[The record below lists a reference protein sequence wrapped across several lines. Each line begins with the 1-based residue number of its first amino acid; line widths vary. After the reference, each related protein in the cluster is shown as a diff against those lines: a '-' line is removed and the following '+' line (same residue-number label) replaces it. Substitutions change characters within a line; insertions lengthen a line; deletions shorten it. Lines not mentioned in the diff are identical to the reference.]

1 MSNYLFGIK
10 FNDDRYP
17 IIDKIFLYEGALQF
31 NNQQIT
37 GITKYIKFDDTC
49 HNEEC
54 DISEADYKL
63 GDETNEAIQF
73 TGKYVLHD
81 NTTEQNYYGNN
92 VRYVNGVFSPFN
104 KIDMYIDIFED
115 SAIKIQNLF
124 RKKLFQK
131 KLNKIIQDKN
141 VLKKK
146 EEERLIQERLLQEKK
161 DRIEEERKKNEAE
174 IQRIKELREK
184 VLKGLAEKGRQAI
197 ESRLRAAAEEAAI
210 IENARVEKE
219 AQEIKAKAEK
229 LEKEAEENRIKIE
242 QLKEDTKIMQE
253 KIDKEERERIEKE
266 KLEKQQREQREQEER
281 ALEDE
286 LKIKQS
292 SEPNENNIVINDTL
306 TNGKLIKQLDHVLA
320 VDGLTNEYDKF
331 ELLLQKLNQYTSK
344 IMIKKNNNITGG
356 DGSNKYINSS
366 ITRPK
371 TNTPSKSSN
380 TPSKSSN
387 TPSKSSNTPSK
398 SSNTPSKSNIISNS
412 NLNDENFNQILQ
424 QFTKDEGKNI
434 QTNIVSKKQE
444 IKQPQE
450 TTVDKMEKFLRLYVD
465 IIRQIIYIPVI
476 FKLSSLKCDKFKKLF
491 LRERIFTTE
500 IQEKGTTQELSPNDK
515 LEMSNK
521 LIDFM
526 FINLTSF
533 QYNKNENDD
542 ISKTKQGMFHILFEY
557 ERGTVDYQDLLLKDK
572 YKLSNTNYKQLKNK
586 CNPKNENDDIIEDNK
601 IINEDNQLIIYILEY
616 IQHIENIQKGGFS
629 SATYINNLYII
640 LYENIV
646 KSYESLEKMINTYLN
661 YLLLDSN
668 QDFRN
673 TIEEYLKEAND
684 DNIITFLKLRNDN
697 DNEKIYNDRFH
708 IKLGGVLKNN
718 KNISNKLMIEYMDD
732 NFPYYDKDINQLSDE
747 MKYIS
752 KMNEG
757 LEEITN
763 TNTQNF
769 DKQKVNYYYEGFT
782 DNSRIGKKEHHWKSG
797 IIIKQNDIYYIQ
809 HDNSKSKVYIKL
821 SKRGTVNRQIIYL
834 HETGIW
840 YIGMLNKD
848 ENKKYVIEYEDDDK
862 TTKVD
867 TNKILWIVDENEDT
881 NKDNIEKDFSN
892 LKYLNFNNY
901 NIVKNT
907 NILTI
912 QNYKYKYL
920 FGEFS
925 NIFTPELSNKKIAEE
940 MDIIKNK
947 IKENKPVFMIGYG
960 ASGSGKTSSLIYFNK
975 GNGNQRDG
983 ILIHICNQLGE
994 TDGYS
999 KIELKCKEFYH
1010 TTNVNTIDE
1019 PMIVNIPSEEK
1030 TIKFQF
1036 KNNQFVLTEE
1046 YIHVNHHHYRMKN
1059 ENSIEDITF
1068 KEETPLGEVM
1078 IHMIDKDRFVK
1089 ATTNNPNSSRSHT
1102 LVFVKLIG
1110 EENNSEKIGHII
1122 VGDLAG
1128 VENTFECKNEET
1140 KKAFLNINRDD
1151 GKGIPYY
1158 STETYVGNPD
1168 PVGNEQNGGKLS
1180 PDCEDKIG
1188 STDPMYDIMNPVYRD
1203 TWNLSEPLKIYY
1215 TQENNKN
1222 LKMAFDI
1229 VLKYL
1234 RLGHTGEEQE
1244 FKRHLN
1250 MYKNIIKN
1258 GINNFKGYEQ
1268 YIRKI
1273 LPSCSHSYGKLTF
1286 HGMYTLQ
1293 NEKYIKQDKTINL
1306 PQAISKNQRLE
1317 TKLYEDLITSIKL
1330 IFNEHNIDYD
1340 DIDYHIN
1347 NVIDIKS
1354 QFINSQYHTEKDRN
1368 GTCTIYNTLL
1378 QSVINSFKDDFDIV
1392 NQFKTE
1398 IGQYNSYLKQ
1408 NIDNLK
1414 TNIFKSHGSFPNLLE
1429 LITSLKEETACRN
1442 EVSDMICTNRREEGY
1457 FINQSLK
1464 EVREVIKKILYEKNK
1479 DIINITPNFIDA
1491 CFKKYCANNKNC
1503 FEFDNYENE
1512 ISEDIS
1518 EDTTGSVIFDEIYNE
1533 LKYKYNST
1541 EQMYKDIII
1550 SIFCVFNISRAANN
1564 PPPIPYLDINN
1575 FKSKYYFEKFTDTNK
1590 YQSVKEFILEW
1601 KKIYKQIV
1609 KKENYVEYFKND
1621 KWNSGV
1627 IRDYN
1632 TLKIEQMDGNGNLIN
1647 KFVEGTLREDIR
1659 LLDVGSFLGKISI
1672 GSKLN
1677 DFNNSINTLET
1688 NLYGIINNKRTDVD
1702 TKEYVINFKVRNK
1715 ELIISLIDAINNNNA
1730 ASAIGTIEF
1739 LDQISKF
1746 NLVKNMCNINDD
1758 DNTSSVD
1765 KIIKSELYNISQR
1778 GGSHKKKYTKRF
1790 QRKIQKRKRTRR
1802 NKI

>member
-17 IIDKIFLYEGALQF
+17 IIDKIFLYEGGLQLK
-31 NNQQIT
+31 NQQIT
-37 GITKYIKFDDTC
+37 GITKYIKFADTC
-49 HNEEC
+49 DNEEC
-54 DISEADYKL
+54 DISKADYKL
-63 GDETNEAIQF
+63 GDETNERIQF

-81 NTTEQNYYGNN
+81 NTTGQNYYGNN
-92 VRYVNGVFSPFN
+92 VKYENEVFSPFN
-104 KIDMYIDIFED
+104 KIDMYIDIFQED

-124 RKKLFQK
+124 RKKLFQQKLK
-131 KLNKIIQDKN
+131 KLIQDKN
-141 VLKKK
+141 ELKKK
-146 EEERLIQERLLQEKK
+146 EEERLNQERLLQEEK
-161 DRIEEERKKNEAE
+161 DRKEEERKKNEAE

-197 ESRLRAAAEEAAI
+197 ESRLRAEEEAAM
-210 IENARVEKE
+210 IENARLEKE

-229 LEKEAEENRIKIE
+229 LEKEAEENRINSE
-242 QLKEDTKIMQE
+242 QLKKQEEAAKITQE

-266 KLEKQQREQREQEER
+266 KLEKQQREEEAR

-292 SEPNENNIVINDTL
+292 TEPNENNIVINDTL
-306 TNGKLIKQLDHVLA
+306 TNGKLIKKLDDVLD
-320 VDGLTNEYDKF
+320 VDGLTKEYDKF
-331 ELLLQKLNQYTSK
+331 KLLLQKLNQYTSK

-371 TNTPSKSSN
+371 TNTPSKS
-380 TPSKSSN
+380 
-387 TPSKSSNTPSK
+387 
-398 SSNTPSKSNIISNS
+398 NIISNS
-412 NLNDENFNQILQ
+412 NLKDEDFYQTLQ
-424 QFTKDEGKNI
+424 QFKQDEGKNI
-434 QTNIVSKKQE
+434 PANTVSKKQE
-444 IKQPQE
+444 IKQPQIKQPQE
-450 TTVDKMEKFLRLYVD
+450 TTVDKMKKFLRLYVD

-476 FKLSSLKCDKFKKLF
+476 FKLSSLKCDKFKYLF
-491 LRERIFTTE
+491 LTERIFTTE
-500 IQEKGTTQELSPNDK
+500 IQQKGTTQELSQNDR

-521 LIDFM
+521 IIDFM

-542 ISKTKQGMFHILFEY
+542 ITKTKQGMFHILFEY

-572 YKLSNTNYKQLKNK
+572 YKLSNTNYKQLKNT
-586 CNPKNENDDIIEDNK
+586 CNPNNENDDMNEDNE
-601 IINEDNQLIIYILEY
+601 ITNEDNQLIIYILEY
-616 IQHIENIQKGGFS
+616 IQHIENIQKGGVS
-629 SATYINNLYII
+629 STTYINNLYII

-646 KSYESLEKMINTYLN
+646 KSYESLEKMINTYLK

-769 DKQKVNYYYEGFT
+769 DKQKVNYDYEGST
-782 DNSRIGKKEHHWKSG
+782 YNSRIGKEEHHWKSG
-797 IIIKQNDIYYIQ
+797 IIIKKNDIYYIQ
-809 HDNSKSKVYIKL
+809 PDNSKVYIKL

-834 HETGIW
+834 HNSGIW

-848 ENKKYVIEYEDDDK
+848 ENNKYVIEYEDDDN

-867 TNKILWIVDENEDT
+867 TNKILWIVDGNEDT

-1010 TTNVNTIDE
+1010 TTNVNTVDE
-1019 PMIVNIPSEEK
+1019 PMIVNIPSEEE
-1030 TIKFQF
+1030 TIKFEF
-1036 KNNQFVLTEE
+1036 KNNQFVLTDK
-1046 YIHVNHHHYRMKN
+1046 YTHVNHHHYRMKN
-1059 ENSIEDITF
+1059 EDSIEDITF
-1068 KEETPLGEVM
+1068 KDGTPLGEVM

-1158 STETYVGNPD
+1158 STETYEGNPD
-1168 PVGNEQNGGKLS
+1168 PVGNEQNGGELS
-1180 PDCEDKIG
+1180 TECEDKIG

-1203 TWNLSEPLKIYY
+1203 TWNLSEPLKTYY

-1258 GINNFKGYEQ
+1258 DINNFKGYEQ

-1273 LPSCSHSYGKLTF
+1273 LPSCSHAYGQLTF

-1293 NEKYIKQDKTINL
+1293 NEKYIKQDKTIKL
-1306 PQAISKNQRLE
+1306 PQAISKNQQLE
-1317 TKLYEDLITSIKL
+1317 TKLYDDLMTSIQL

-1340 DIDYHIN
+1340 IN
-1347 NVIDIKS
+1347 NVIGIKP
-1354 QFINSQYHTEKDRN
+1354 QFIKSQYHTEKDRN
-1368 GTCTIYNTLL
+1368 GTCIIYNTLL
-1378 QSVINSFKDDFDIV
+1378 QSVINSFKHDFDIV

-1398 IGQYNSYLKQ
+1398 IGQYNSYLKK
-1408 NIDNLK
+1408 NIDNFIQ
-1414 TNIFKSHGSFPNLLE
+1414 NIFTEHGEYSNLLA

-1512 ISEDIS
+1512 MS

-1533 LKYKYNST
+1533 LKYKYDST

-1647 KFVEGTLREDIR
+1647 KYVEGTLHEDIR

-1688 NLYGIINNKRTDVD
+1688 NLYGIINNKITDVNS
-1702 TKEYVINFKVRNK
+1702 KKYVVNFKALNK